1 MSLQDMKR
9 QIQSVDNTAKMT
21 GAMQTISAVK
31 LSRARERLDRIR
43 PYTDNM
49 QQMMR
54 DIASRA
60 GGGNPLLSGR
70 EEVRNVAVCT
80 VTSDRGLAGP
90 FNAQVLR
97 QTMQFRQEQDTDIV
111 QVVTGRKGVE
121 FFRFGKMSIE
131 EAFIGFSD
139 GPTFEKAQEIGR
151 HLTQLFEDEEADEV
165 YLVYNQFQSALV
177 QRPTVTRLLP
187 AAPDDAGEEDEE
199 DEDGKEDE
207 DGNNIPFEFVPE
219 AEELLDRLVPK
230 YVETLVFRAL
240 FESAAGEH
248 GSRMSAM
255 KSATDAAHEMSEDLK
270 QQMNKARQAAITQEI
285 IEIAAAAEA
294 LGS

>member
-60 GGGNPLLSGR
+60 GGKNPLLAGR

-80 VTSDRGLAGP
+80 ITSDRGLAGP

-97 QTMQFRQEQDTDIV
+97 RTMEFRQEQDADIV
-111 QVVTGRKGVE
+111 QVVTGRKAVE
-121 FFRFGKMSIE
+121 FFRFGRVSLE
-131 EAFIGFSD
+131 EAFTGFSD
-139 GPTFEKAQEIGR
+139 EPSFEKAQEIGR

-187 AAPDDAGEEDEE
+187 AAPDDIDEEDEE
-199 DEDGKEDE
+199 DGEEG
-207 DGNNIPFEFVPE
+207 GAPFEFVPE
-219 AEELLDRLVPK
+219 AEELLERLVPK
-230 YVETLVFRAL
+230 YVETLLFRAL

-294 LGS
+294 LGG

>member
-49 QQMMR
+49 QQMMQ

-60 GGGNPLLSGR
+60 GGGNPLLAGR

-97 QTMQFRQEQDTDIV
+97 RTMEFRQDQDADIV
-111 QVVTGRKGVE
+111 QVVTGRKAVE
-121 FFRFGKMSIE
+121 FFRFGRMSVK
-131 EAFIGFSD
+131 EAFTGFSD
-139 GPTFEKAQEIGR
+139 EPSFEKAQEIGR
-151 HLTQLFEDEEADEV
+151 YLTRLFEDEEADEV

-177 QRPTVTRLLP
+177 QRATVTRLLP
-187 AAPDDAGEEDEE
+187 AAPEDTDEADEE
-199 DEDGKEDE
+199 DGEGEE
-207 DGNNIPFEFVPE
+207 RGNPFEFIPD
-219 AEELLDRLVPK
+219 AEVILERLVPK

-255 KSATDAAHEMSEDLK
+255 KSATDAANEMSEDLK
-270 QQMNKARQAAITQEI
+270 QQMNKARQAAITAEI

-294 LGS
+294 LGG

>member
-9 QIQSVDNTAKMT
+9 QIQSVQNTAKMT

-31 LSRARERLDRIR
+31 LSRARERLGRVR

-60 GGGNPLLSGR
+60 GGDNPLLVGR
-70 EEVRNVAVCT
+70 EEVSNVAVCT

-97 QTMQFRQEQDTDIV
+97 LTMEFRQEQDADIV
-111 QVVTGRKGVE
+111 QVVTGRKAVE
-121 FFRFGKMSIE
+121 FFRFGRIKIE
-131 EAFIGFSD
+131 ETFVGFSD
-139 GPTFEKAQEIGR
+139 SPSFEKAQEIGR
-151 HLTQLFEDEEADEV
+151 RLTQLFEDEEADEV
-165 YLVYNQFQSALV
+165 HLVYNRFQSALV
-177 QRPTVTRLLP
+177 QHPTVTRLLP
-187 AAPDDAGEEDEE
+187 VAPEGMDEEDEE
-199 DEDGKEDE
+199 EEDE
-207 DGNNIPFEFVPE
+207 GGGNPFEFIPE
-219 AEELLDRLVPK
+219 ADELLDRLVPK
-230 YVETLVFRAL
+230 YVETIVFRAL

-248 GSRMSAM
+248 GARMSAM
-255 KSATDAAHEMSEDLK
+255 QSATDAAEEMAEDLQ

-294 LGS
+294 LGG

>member
-49 QQMMR
+49 QQMMQ
-54 DIASRA
+54 DIASKA
-60 GGGNPLLSGR
+60 GGNNPLLAGR

-97 QTMQFRQEQDTDIV
+97 QTMQFRQEQDADIV
-111 QVVTGRKGVE
+111 QVVTGRKAVE
-121 FFRFGKMSIE
+121 FFRFGRISVE
-131 EAFIGFSD
+131 EAFTGFSD
-139 GPTFEKAQEIGR
+139 EPSFEKAQEIGR
-151 HLTQLFEDEEADEV
+151 YLTRLFEDEEADEV
-165 YLVYNQFQSALV
+165 HLVYNQFKSALV
-177 QRPTVTRLLP
+177 QQPTVTRLLP
-187 AAPDDAGEEDEE
+187 AAPEDMGEEDEE
-199 DEDGKEDE
+199 DGENGEGGE
-207 DGNNIPFEFVPE
+207 RSNPFEFIPD
-219 AEELLDRLVPK
+219 AETILERLVPK
-230 YVETLVFRAL
+230 YVETLIFRAL

-255 KSATDAAHEMSEDLK
+255 KSATDAANEMSEDLK
-270 QQMNKARQAAITQEI
+270 QQMNKARQAAITAEI
-285 IEIAAAAEA
+285 IEIAAAAES
-294 LGS
+294 LGG

>member
-1 MSLQDMKR
+1 MKR

-49 QQMMR
+49 QQMMQ

-60 GGGNPLLSGR
+60 GGKNPLLAGR

-80 VTSDRGLAGP
+80 ITSDRGLAGP

-97 QTMQFRQEQDTDIV
+97 RTMQFRQEQDADIV
-111 QVVTGRKGVE
+111 QVVTGRKAVE
-121 FFRFGKMSIE
+121 FFRFGRVSLE
-131 EAFIGFSD
+131 EVFTGFSD
-139 GPTFEKAQEIGR
+139 EPSFEKAQEIGR
-151 HLTQLFEDEEADEV
+151 YLTQLFEDEEADEV
-165 YLVYNQFQSALV
+165 HLVYNQFKSALV
-177 QRPTVTRLLP
+177 QRATVTRLLP
-187 AAPDDAGEEDEE
+187 AAPEDTEEDDDEE
-199 DEDGKEDE
+199 DGEGEE
-207 DGNNIPFEFVPE
+207 RSAPFEFIPD
-219 AEELLDRLVPK
+219 AEVILERLVPK
-230 YVETLVFRAL
+230 YVETLIFRAL

-294 LGS
+294 LGG

>member
-49 QQMMR
+49 QQMMQ

-60 GGGNPLLSGR
+60 GGKNPLLAGR

-80 VTSDRGLAGP
+80 ITSDRGLAGP

-97 QTMQFRQEQDTDIV
+97 RTMQFRQEQDADIV
-111 QVVTGRKGVE
+111 QVVTGRKAVE
-121 FFRFGKMSIE
+121 FFRFGRISLE
-131 EAFIGFSD
+131 EAFTGFSD
-139 GPTFEKAQEIGR
+139 EPSFEKAQEIGR

-165 YLVYNQFQSALV
+165 HLVYNQFQSALV
-177 QRPTVTRLLP
+177 QRAIVTRLLP
-187 AAPDDAGEEDEE
+187 AAPEGTDEE
-199 DEDGKEDE
+199 DDEEDVEGGERST
-207 DGNNIPFEFVPE
+207 PFEFIPD
-219 AEELLDRLVPK
+219 AEVILERLVPK
-230 YVETLVFRAL
+230 YVETLIFRAL

-255 KSATDAAHEMSEDLK
+255 KSATDAANEMSEDLK

-294 LGS
+294 LG

>member
-49 QQMMR
+49 QQMMQ
-54 DIASRA
+54 DIASKA
-60 GGGNPLLSGR
+60 GGNNPLLAGR

-97 QTMQFRQEQDTDIV
+97 QTMQFRQEQDADIV
-111 QVVTGRKGVE
+111 QVVTGRKAVE
-121 FFRFGKMSIE
+121 FFRFGRINVE
-131 EAFIGFSD
+131 EAFTGFSD
-139 GPTFEKAQEIGR
+139 QPSFEKAQEIGR
-151 HLTQLFEDEEADEV
+151 YLTRLFEDEEADEV
-165 YLVYNQFQSALV
+165 HLVYNQFKSALV
-177 QRPTVTRLLP
+177 QQPTVTRLLP
-187 AAPDDAGEEDEE
+187 AAPEDMGEENGEGGE
-199 DEDGKEDE
+199 RS
-207 DGNNIPFEFVPE
+207 NPFEFIPD
-219 AEELLDRLVPK
+219 AETILERLVPK
-230 YVETLVFRAL
+230 YVETLIFRAL

-255 KSATDAAHEMSEDLK
+255 KSATDAANEMSEDLK
-270 QQMNKARQAAITQEI
+270 QQMNKARQAAITAEI

-294 LGS
+294 LGG

>member
-49 QQMMR
+49 QEMMR

-60 GGGNPLLSGR
+60 GGDNPLLVGR

-97 QTMQFRQEQDTDIV
+97 RTMEFRQEQDADIV
-111 QVVTGRKGVE
+111 QVVTGRKAVE
-121 FFRFGKMSIE
+121 FFRFGRMSVE
-131 EAFIGFSD
+131 EAFTGFSD
-139 GPTFEKAQEIGR
+139 QPSFEKAQEIGR
-151 HLTQLFEDEEADEV
+151 HLTRLFEDEEADEV
-165 YLVYNQFQSALV
+165 HLVYNQFQSALV
-177 QRPTVTRLLP
+177 QRAIVTRLLP
-187 AAPDDAGEEDEE
+187 AAPEDIDEEDEE
-199 DEDGKEDE
+199 DGEEEEG
-207 DGNNIPFEFVPE
+207 GVPFEFVPQ
-219 AEELLDRLVPK
+219 AEELLERLVPK
-230 YVETLVFRAL
+230 YVETLLFRAL

-255 KSATDAAHEMSEDLK
+255 KSATDAAHEMSDDLK

-294 LGS
+294 LGG

>member
-31 LSRARERLDRIR
+31 LSRARDRLDRIR

-49 QQMMR
+49 QQMMQ

-60 GGGNPLLSGR
+60 GGENPLLAGR
-70 EEVRNVAVCT
+70 EEVNNVAVCT
-80 VTSDRGLAGP
+80 ITSDRGLAGP

-97 QTMQFRQEQDTDIV
+97 RTMEFRQEQDADIV
-111 QVVTGRKGVE
+111 QVVTGRKAVE
-121 FFRFGKMSIE
+121 FFRFGRINLE
-131 EAFIGFSD
+131 EAFTGFSD
-139 GPTFEKAQEIGR
+139 EPSFEKAQEIGR
-151 HLTQLFEDEEADEV
+151 HLTRLFEDEEADEV

-177 QRPTVTRLLP
+177 QRATVTRLLP
-187 AAPDDAGEEDEE
+187 AAPDDVGEEDEE
-199 DEDGKEDE
+199 EEGGD
-207 DGNNIPFEFVPE
+207 PFEFIPE
-219 AEELLDRLVPK
+219 PEELLERLVPK
-230 YVETLVFRAL
+230 YVETLLFRAL

-255 KSATDAAHEMSEDLK
+255 KSATDAANEMSEDLK

>member
-49 QQMMR
+49 QQMMQ
-54 DIASRA
+54 DIASKA
-60 GGGNPLLSGR
+60 GGDNPLLAGR
-70 EEVRNVAVCT
+70 EEVNNVAVCAI
-80 VTSDRGLAGP
+80 TSDRGLAGP

-97 QTMQFRQEQDTDIV
+97 RTMEFRQEQDADIV
-111 QVVTGRKGVE
+111 QVVTGRKAVE
-121 FFRFGKMSIE
+121 FFRFGRINLE
-131 EAFIGFSD
+131 ETFTGFSD
-139 GPTFEKAQEIGR
+139 EPSFEKAQEIGR
-151 HLTQLFEDEEADEV
+151 HLTRLFEDEEADEV

-177 QRPTVTRLLP
+177 QRATVTRLLP
-187 AAPDDAGEEDEE
+187 AAPDDVGEEDEE
-199 DEDGKEDE
+199 DGEGEGGD
-207 DGNNIPFEFVPE
+207 PFEFIPE
-219 AEELLDRLVPK
+219 PEELLERLVPK
-230 YVETLVFRAL
+230 YVETLLFRAL

-255 KSATDAAHEMSEDLK
+255 KSATDAANEMSEDLK

>member
-49 QQMMR
+49 QQMMQ

-60 GGGNPLLSGR
+60 GGDNPLLAGR

-97 QTMQFRQEQDTDIV
+97 QTMQFRQEQDADIV
-111 QVVTGRKGVE
+111 QVVTGRKAVE
-121 FFRFGKMSIE
+121 FFRFGRISVE
-131 EAFIGFSD
+131 EAFTGFSD
-139 GPTFEKAQEIGR
+139 QPSFEKAQEIGR
-151 HLTQLFEDEEADEV
+151 YLTRLFEDEEADEV
-165 YLVYNQFQSALV
+165 HLVYNQFKSALV
-177 QRPTVTRLLP
+177 QQPTVTRLLP
-187 AAPDDAGEEDEE
+187 AAPEDMGEEDEE
-199 DEDGKEDE
+199 DGENGEGGE
-207 DGNNIPFEFVPE
+207 RSNPFEFIPD
-219 AEELLDRLVPK
+219 AETILERLVPK
-230 YVETLVFRAL
+230 YVETLIFRAL

-255 KSATDAAHEMSEDLK
+255 KSATDAANEMSEDLK
-270 QQMNKARQAAITQEI
+270 QQMNKARQAAITAEI

-294 LGS
+294 LGG

>member
-31 LSRARERLDRIR
+31 LSKARERLDRIR

-49 QQMMR
+49 QQMMQ

-60 GGGNPLLSGR
+60 GGGNPLLGGR
-70 EEVRNVAVCT
+70 EEVRNVAICT

-97 QTMQFRQEQDTDIV
+97 KTVEFRQEQDADIV

-121 FFRFGKMSIE
+121 FFRFGRMNIE

-165 YLVYNQFQSALV
+165 YLVYNQFQNALMQKAV
-177 QRPTVTRLLP
+177 ITRLLP
-187 AAPDDAGEEDEE
+187 AAPDESGDEDEEEEDE
-199 DEDGKEDE
+199 G
-207 DGNNIPFEFVPE
+207 GVPFEFVPE

-270 QQMNKARQAAITQEI
+270 QKMNKARQAAITQEI

>member
-49 QQMMR
+49 QQMMQ

-60 GGGNPLLSGR
+60 GGKNPLLAGR

-97 QTMQFRQEQDTDIV
+97 QTMQFRQEQDADIV
-111 QVVTGRKGVE
+111 QVVTGRKAVE
-121 FFRFGKMSIE
+121 FFRFGRISVE
-131 EAFIGFSD
+131 EAFTGFSD
-139 GPTFEKAQEIGR
+139 QPSFEKAQEIGR
-151 HLTQLFEDEEADEV
+151 YLTRLFEDEEADEV
-165 YLVYNQFQSALV
+165 HLVYNQFKSALV
-177 QRPTVTRLLP
+177 QQPTVTRLLP
-187 AAPDDAGEEDEE
+187 AAPEDMGEEDEE
-199 DEDGKEDE
+199 DGENGEGGE
-207 DGNNIPFEFVPE
+207 RSNPFEFVPD
-219 AEELLDRLVPK
+219 AETILERLVPK
-230 YVETLVFRAL
+230 YVETLIFRAL

-255 KSATDAAHEMSEDLK
+255 KSATDAANEMSEDLK
-270 QQMNKARQAAITQEI
+270 QQMNKARQAAITAEI

-294 LGS
+294 LGG

>member
-49 QQMMR
+49 QQMMQ
-54 DIASRA
+54 DIASKA
-60 GGGNPLLSGR
+60 GGNNPLLAGR

-97 QTMQFRQEQDTDIV
+97 QTMQFRQEQDADIV
-111 QVVTGRKGVE
+111 QVVTGRKAVE
-121 FFRFGKMSIE
+121 FFRFGRISVE
-131 EAFIGFSD
+131 EAFTGFSD
-139 GPTFEKAQEIGR
+139 QPSFEKAQEIGR
-151 HLTQLFEDEEADEV
+151 YLTRLFEDEEADEV
-165 YLVYNQFQSALV
+165 HLVYNQFKSALV
-177 QRPTVTRLLP
+177 QQPTVTRLLP
-187 AAPDDAGEEDEE
+187 ASPEGTDEE
-199 DEDGKEDE
+199 DDEEDGEGE
-207 DGNNIPFEFVPE
+207 ERGNPFEFIPD
-219 AEELLDRLVPK
+219 AETILERLVPK

-255 KSATDAAHEMSEDLK
+255 KSATDAANEMSEDLK
-270 QQMNKARQAAITQEI
+270 QQMNKARQAAITAEI

-294 LGS
+294 LGG